1 MRRQT
6 VVTIVLLLIIG
17 AGFYGYRT
25 YGQRLG
31 LTATKAQQT
40 APKAQRAAAIPV
52 ITAPAIQGEFPVR
65 RRSIGLLES
74 PAVVVIRS
82 RIDSQMT
89 EKHVNDGQLVR
100 KGDLLFTLDDR
111 ELLALIARNEAQ
123 LAKDEAARDRANAD
137 LKRTEELI
145 ARNVATRQALE
156 EKTAEAKA
164 AEATI
169 AADKAQLDNDRVR
182 LGYTKITAPITG
194 RIGTIRVTPGN
205 LVSASDTQGLVTI
218 TQIRP
223 IRVSFTLPERDLAAL
238 RAAARSKKP
247 PTVRVYA
254 AGGTEPLA
262 SGELDFVDSS
272 VDTATGT
279 IMAKATFANQDFSLW
294 PGMYVDVEIDLDT
307 RPDTVSVP
315 TVALQTSQ
323 KGPFVFV
330 AKPDGTAELRH
341 VETGAIVGER
351 SAIRQGLKAG
361 ERVVV
366 EGQLRLADGAR
377 IRDTAQQSDGA
388 ATPSSPLSDNAAR
401 QKSDSPAQQK
411 DAAR

>member
-1 MRRQT
+1 MRRNT
-6 VVTIVLLLIIG
+6 VVAILLIAAI
-17 AGFYGYRT
+17 AAWYYGFRNYGDH
-25 YGQRLG
+25 LG
-31 LTATKAQQT
+31 LGDNSQPPQSAL
-40 APKAQRAAAIPV
+40 APRL
-52 ITAPAIQGEFPVR
+52 APAVPVTTIAAEQGTFPVR

-82 RIDSQMT
+82 RIDSQLL
-89 EKHVNDGQLVR
+89 EKHVDDGQLVR

-111 ELLALIARNEAQ
+111 ELLATIARNEAQ

-137 LKRTEELI
+137 LKRTEELL
-145 ARNVATRQALE
+145 ARNVAARQQLD
-156 EKTAEAKA
+156 EKVAEAKA

-169 AADKAQLDNDRVR
+169 AADKAQLDSDRIR
-182 LGYTKITAPITG
+182 LGYTRITAPITG
-194 RIGTIRVTPGN
+194 RIGTIRTTPGN
-205 LVSASDTQGLVTI
+205 LVSSSDAQGLVTI

-238 RAAARSKKP
+238 RAARRAEQP

-254 AGGTEPLA
+254 AGDLQPLA
-262 SGELDFVDSS
+262 SGQLDFVDSS

-279 IMAKATFANQDFSLW
+279 IMAKATFANEDFSLW
-294 PGMYVDVEIDLDT
+294 PGMYVDVEVDLDT
-307 RPDTVSVP
+307 RPDTISIP

-330 AKPDGTAELRH
+330 VKPDETAELRM
-341 VETGAIVGER
+341 VETSGIVEDR
-351 SAIRQGLKAG
+351 TAIRSGLEPG

-377 IRDTAQQSDGA
+377 VRDVAQQTGRA
-388 ATPSSPLSDNAAR
+388 APGRVAPTDKSSAIQA
-401 QKSDSPAQQK
+401 
-411 DAAR
+411 DAVR

>member
-6 VVTIVLLLIIG
+6 VVSIALLALIA
-17 AGFYGYRT
+17 AGLYGYRT
-25 YGQRLG
+25 FGERLG
-31 LTATKAQQT
+31 MSKGSAQSQAAGGPRAT
-40 APKAQRAAAIPV
+40 PV
-52 ITAPAIQGEFPVR
+52 ISVVTVAAEQGTFPIR

-82 RIDSQMT
+82 RIDSQML
-89 EKHVNDGQLVR
+89 EKHVTDGQLVR

-111 ELLALIARNEAQ
+111 ELLAIIARNEAQ

-137 LKRTEELI
+137 LKRTEELL
-145 ARNVATRQALE
+145 AKNVAARQQLD
-156 EKTAEAKA
+156 EKIADAKA

-169 AADKAQLDNDRVR
+169 SADKAQLDNDRVR
-182 LGYTKITAPITG
+182 LSYTKITAPITG

-205 LVSASDTQGLVTI
+205 LVSSSDAQGLVTI

-238 RAAARSKKP
+238 RAARSSKQP
-247 PTVRVYA
+247 PVVRVYA
-254 AGGTEPLA
+254 AGGSTPLA
-262 SGELDFVDSS
+262 TGQLDFVDSS
-272 VDTATGT
+272 VDIATGT

-294 PGMYVDVEIDLDT
+294 PGQYVDVEVDLDT
-307 RPDTVSVP
+307 RPDTVSIP

-330 AKPDGTAELRH
+330 VKPDSTADMRV
-341 VETGAIVGER
+341 VEAIGIVDDR
-351 SAIRQGLKAG
+351 TAISAGLKPG

-366 EGQLRLADGAR
+366 EGQLRLANGVR
-377 IRDTAQQSDGA
+377 VRDVTQQPDNPAAQSKAPDTKATQSGA
-388 ATPSSPLSDNAAR
+388 AGTR
-401 QKSDSPAQQK
+401 Q

>member
-1 MRRQT
+1 MARRQSHT
-6 VVTIVLLLIIG
+6 AQAPRVAPAVPVTTIVSE
-17 AGFYGYRT
+17 AGT
-25 YGQRLG
+25 
-31 LTATKAQQT
+31 
-40 APKAQRAAAIPV
+40 
-52 ITAPAIQGEFPVR
+52 FPVR

-82 RIDSQMT
+82 RIDSQLL

-111 ELLALIARNEAQ
+111 ELLATIARNEAQ

-137 LKRTEELI
+137 LKRTEELL
-145 ARNVATRQALE
+145 ARNVAARQQLD
-156 EKTAEAKA
+156 EKVADAKA

-169 AADKAQLDNDRVR
+169 AADKAQLDNDRIR
-182 LGYTKITAPITG
+182 LGYTKIMAPITG
-194 RIGTIRVTPGN
+194 RIGTIRTTPGN
-205 LVSASDTQGLVTI
+205 LVSSSDAQGLVTI

-223 IRVSFTLPERDLAAL
+223 IRVSFTLPERDLADL
-238 RAAARSKKP
+238 RAARSRKQP

-254 AGGTEPLA
+254 AGDAQPLA
-262 SGELDFVDSS
+262 SGQLDFVDSS

-294 PGMYVDVEIDLDT
+294 PGQYVDVEVDLDT
-307 RPDTVSVP
+307 RPDTVSIP

-330 AKPDGTAELRH
+330 VKPDGIAELRM
-341 VETGAIVGER
+341 VETGGIVDDR
-351 SAIRQGLKAG
+351 TAIRSGLKPG

-377 IRDTAQQSDGA
+377 VRDVGQQTGS
-388 ATPSSPLSDNAAR
+388 AAR
-401 QKSDSPAQQK
+401 VPPEAPVPPGTKSATQT

>member
-1 MRRQT
+1 MRRRT
-6 VVTIVLLLIIG
+6 VVTILLIAVMA
-17 AGFYGYRT
+17 AGYYGIRN
-25 YGQRLG
+25 YGDRLG
-31 LTATKAQQT
+31 LTAGSLTQT
-40 APKAQRAAAIPV
+40 TQGPRATPAVPVTTIAAE
-52 ITAPAIQGEFPVR
+52 QGTFPVR

-82 RIDSQMT
+82 RIDSQML

-111 ELLALIARNEAQ
+111 ELLATIARNEAQ
-123 LAKDEAARDRANAD
+123 LAKNEAVRDRANAD
-137 LKRTEELI
+137 LKRTEELL
-145 ARNVATRQALE
+145 AKNVAARQQLD
-156 EKTAEAKA
+156 EKVADAKA

-169 AADKAQLDNDRVR
+169 AADKAQLDNDRIR
-182 LGYTKITAPITG
+182 LGYTRITAPITG
-194 RIGTIRVTPGN
+194 RIGTIRTTPGN
-205 LVSASDTQGLVTI
+205 LVSSSDAQGLVTI

-238 RAAARSKKP
+238 RAARRSEQP

-254 AGGTEPLA
+254 AGDTQPLA
-262 SGELDFVDSS
+262 SGQLDFVDSS

-294 PGMYVDVEIDLDT
+294 PGQYVDVEVDLDT
-307 RPDTVSVP
+307 RPDTISVP

-330 AKPDGTAELRH
+330 VKPDGVAELRM
-341 VETGAIVGER
+341 VETSGIVEDR
-351 SAIRQGLKAG
+351 TAIRSGLKPG

-377 IRDTAQQSDGA
+377 VRDIGKQAGFAAPGQSAPKKA
-388 ATPSSPLSDNAAR
+388 APLAP
-401 QKSDSPAQQK
+401 QT

>member
-6 VVTIVLLLIIG
+6 VFLVVLLGLVA
-17 AGFYGYRT
+17 AGYYGYRNF
-25 YGQRLG
+25 GDRLG
-31 LTATKAQQT
+31 LTSGSSPSHSAQGRRVT
-40 APKAQRAAAIPV
+40 PAVPVTTIAAE
-52 ITAPAIQGEFPVR
+52 QGPFPVR

-82 RIDSQMT
+82 RIESQLL
-89 EKHVNDGQLVR
+89 EKHVDDGQLVR

-111 ELLALIARNEAQ
+111 ELLATIARNEAQ

-137 LKRTEELI
+137 LKRTEELL
-145 ARNVATRQALE
+145 AKNVAARQQLD
-156 EKTAEAKA
+156 EKVAEAKA

-169 AADKAQLDNDRVR
+169 AADKAQLDSDRIR

-194 RIGTIRVTPGN
+194 RIGTIRTTPGN
-205 LVSASDTQGLVTI
+205 LVSSSDAQGLVTI

-238 RAAARSKKP
+238 RAARRAEQP

-254 AGGTEPLA
+254 AGDLQPLA
-262 SGELDFVDSS
+262 SGQLDFVDSS

-294 PGMYVDVEIDLDT
+294 PGQYVDVEVDLDT
-307 RPDTVSVP
+307 RPDTISIP

-330 AKPDGTAELRH
+330 VKPDGTAELRM
-341 VETGAIVGER
+341 VETSGIVEDR
-351 SAIRQGLKAG
+351 TAIRSGLEPG

-366 EGQLRLADGAR
+366 EGQLRLADGAQV
-377 IRDTAQQSDGA
+377 RDIGLKTGRA
-388 ATPSSPLSDNAAR
+388 A
-401 QKSDSPAQQK
+401 PAQVAPRDKSSATQA

>member
-6 VVTIVLLLIIG
+6 VFLALLLALIA
-17 AGFYGYRT
+17 AGYYGYRNF
-25 YGQRLG
+25 GDRLG
-31 LTATKAQQT
+31 LKSDSARSQAATG
-40 APKAQRAAAIPV
+40 PRATPAIPV
-52 ITAPAIQGEFPVR
+52 TTVAAEQGSFPVR

-82 RIDSQMT
+82 RIDSQML

-111 ELLALIARNEAQ
+111 ELLATIARNEAQ

-137 LKRTEELI
+137 LKRTEELL
-145 ARNVATRQALE
+145 AKNVAARQQLD
-156 EKTAEAKA
+156 EKIADAKA

-169 AADKAQLDNDRVR
+169 AADKAQLDNDRIR

-205 LVSASDTQGLVTI
+205 LVSSSDALGLVTI

-223 IRVSFTLPERDLAAL
+223 IRVSFTLPERDLSAL
-238 RAAARSKKP
+238 RAAARRKEP
-247 PTVRVYA
+247 PVVRVYS
-254 AGGTEPLA
+254 AGGSKPLA
-262 SGELDFVDSS
+262 TGQLDFVDSS

-294 PGMYVDVEIDLDT
+294 PGQYVDVEVDLDT
-307 RPDTVSVP
+307 RPDTISIP

-330 AKPDGTAELRH
+330 VKPDATAELRM
-341 VETGAIVGER
+341 VETSGIVEDR
-351 SAIRQGLKAG
+351 TAIRDGLKPG

-377 IRDTAQQSDGA
+377 VRDVAQADAQASQSRPPQNDATRRSTAQ
-388 ATPSSPLSDNAAR
+388 
-401 QKSDSPAQQK
+401 
-411 DAAR
+411 